1 MSIQKFKQY
10 SDYKVMSQFASHLPT
25 TESSSVY
32 RGGALQ
38 GEGVLLAPV
47 K

>member
-32 RGGALQ
+32 TLDLR
-38 GEGVLLAPV
+38 
-47 K
+47 KIKKIK